1 MPKYKQ
7 LYDIE
12 QKKYNI
18 YDTVNMEKT
27 VVSANTTNGKGS
39 SKQTTENSRQTDDLY
54 SDTPQGG
61 LENVKAGNYLSEY
74 RYLDDNSAATVS
86 NINENNNTQNRQQTE
101 KWSGKEAGLTY
112 SEIKMK
118 ERQAILNINLMLI
131 DEFEELFMGV
141 F

>member
-1 MPKYKQ
+1 
-7 LYDIE
+7 
-12 QKKYNI
+12 
-18 YDTVNMEKT
+18 MEKT
-27 VVSANTTNGKGS
+27 VVSTNSAQGTGN

-61 LENVKAGNYLSEY
+61 LENVKAGKYLSEY
-74 RYLDDNSAATVS
+74 RYLDDNSAATVNNS
-86 NINENNNTQNRQQTE
+86 NENSNMYNGQQTE
-101 KWSGKEAGLTY
+101 KWSGKESGMTY